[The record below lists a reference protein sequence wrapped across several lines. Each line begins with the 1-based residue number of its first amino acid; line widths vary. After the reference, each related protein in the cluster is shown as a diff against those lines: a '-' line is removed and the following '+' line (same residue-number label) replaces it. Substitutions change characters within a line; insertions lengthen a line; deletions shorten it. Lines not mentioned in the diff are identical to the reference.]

1 MQMFTRWHLHLQ
13 AVRGQFLHG
22 TVQPPLGGV
31 AVRLVAHGGEVT
43 LASATSGS
51 DGKFTLGPLRSVAAG
66 ELKATKEGY
75 SLLADEN
82 E

>member
-1 MQMFTRWHLHLQ
+1 MHMFTRWYLQ

-22 TVQPPLGGV
+22 TVQPALGGV
-31 AVRLVAHGGEVT
+31 DIRLVADGGGEVT
-43 LASATSGS
+43 LASATSSS

-66 ELKATKEGY
+66 KLKATKEGY

-82 E
+82 K